1 MDSPLAVLWQSMDST
16 WTVHGILWESLDSPV
31 AVLWQSGGSPL
42 GVPKDPWVS
51 VTCSRVPL
59 QRFKPSTYLEDY
71 VSKGYAD
78 TTRKSD
84 VLDFRELM
92 P

>member
-31 AVLWQSGGSPL
+31 GVLWQSGGSPL

-51 VTCSRVPL
+51 VTCSLVPNL
-59 QRFKPSTYLEDY
+59 YNLYIAQCPTIHLPQRQYL
-71 VSKGYAD
+71 S
-78 TTRKSD
+78 
-84 VLDFRELM
+84 
-92 P
+92 